1 MSSYID
7 SRLPYE
13 LRALETVLAAVAKT
27 LETEAVD
34 LEKCITPALKR
45 LLNKVSTGMCSGVLC
60 MQRQPGL
67 VPTCEMCDDT
77 LFLPSSNQQV
87 RTGEGVL
94 AARECAQS
102 AAATS

>member
-13 LRALETVLAAVAKT
+13 LRALETVLAAVAKA

-45 LLNKVSTGMCSGVLC
+45 LLNKVSTGMCPGVLC
-60 MQRQPGL
+60 MQQQPGL
-67 VPTCEMCDDT
+67 VPAFEARDNASS
-77 LFLPSSNQQV
+77 LPPSS
-87 RTGEGVL
+87 
-94 AARECAQS
+94 
-102 AAATS
+102 

>member
-13 LRALETVLAAVAKT
+13 LRALETVLAAVAKS

-45 LLNKVSTGMCSGVLC
+45 LLNKVCTGLCPGQLC
-60 MQRQPGL
+60 MQQQPGL
-67 VPTCEMCDDT
+67 VPAFEMVW
-77 LFLPSSNQQV
+77 LQLM
-87 RTGEGVL
+87 L
-94 AARECAQS
+94 AS
-102 AAATS
+102 GS